1 MAEFRAHISRNATG
15 EYFVDGGT
23 EIDVATARVM
33 RDAGAPIIDVRDQG
47 SFERGHIP
55 AAHHLDLNVGLS
67 RAALGAL
74 VARDEPVI
82 FYCWGKFCP
91 YSAYAAAKAIVWGYS
106 RVYRLPGGLPAWE
119 DADLPTEETV
129 AGRRAGAQ
137 PRGARERYTPPNT
150 TGDKGTLV
158 HTPAPSAPA
167 V

>member
-1 MAEFRAHISRNATG
+1 MRKANLEAGAGEPERMAEFRAHISRNATG

-129 AGRRAGAQ
+129 S
-137 PRGARERYTPPNT
+137 E
-150 TGDKGTLV
+150 
-158 HTPAPSAPA
+158 
-167 V
+167 